1 MVMKAISNEAE
12 CRLCGD
18 QIFSGHRH
26 DYKECKCGA
35 IAVDGGLDYQRWVGH
50 IGNIIDRSMCMSEE
64 AINDIKEAVTWGQ
77 TTGRNEFGVALAV
90 LRALRKNNLLD
101 EAAFKWKQD

>member
-1 MVMKAISNEAE
+1 MVRKAISNEAE

-35 IAVDGGLDYQRWVGH
+35 IAIDGGLDYIRWVGN
-50 IGNIIDRSMCMSEE
+50 IENIIDRSMSMSEE
-64 AINDIKEAVTWGQ
+64 AINDMKQAVAWGKE
-77 TTGRNEFGVALAV
+77 TGRNDYAIALAV
-90 LRALRKNNLLD
+90 IRALRKNNLLN
-101 EAAFKWKQD
+101 EEAFKWKQD